1 MGKRGRG
8 MTVKE
13 AMDIRNNPTY
23 EDVNNKELSQC
34 IDDAL
39 EKQIPKKPDLLG
51 DGYDDNGNL
60 LYDTWICPCCETQYE
75 LYYDEY
81 KFCPNCGQ
89 ALDWSVEK

>member
-34 IDDAL
+34 IDGPRKANT
-39 EKQIPKKPDLLG
+39 KK
-51 DGYDDNGNL
+51 
-60 LYDTWICPCCETQYE
+60 T
-75 LYYDEY
+75 
-81 KFCPNCGQ
+81 
-89 ALDWSVEK
+89 